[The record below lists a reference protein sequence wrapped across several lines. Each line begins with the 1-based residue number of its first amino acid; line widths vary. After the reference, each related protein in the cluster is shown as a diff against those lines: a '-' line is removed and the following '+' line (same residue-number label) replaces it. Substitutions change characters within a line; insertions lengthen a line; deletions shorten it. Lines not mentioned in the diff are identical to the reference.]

1 MNGQIKNVI
10 INWIFC
16 PGCVP
21 GILMVRPLPSR
32 QETGRLFFGK
42 SNQLKRK
49 ALAATAEAE
58 GVGKEQIRIM
68 RLTNYN
74 TENG

>member
-49 ALAATAEAE
+49 ALKTVTTES
-58 GVGKEQIRIM
+58 IRKPWVP
-68 RLTNYN
+68 LTCA
-74 TENG
+74 GDLR